1 VTLRERSRLR
11 EALVESA
18 VHYAARGWPVF
29 PVYEVDDAG
38 RCQCGQPCESPG
50 KHPRIAH
57 GFKMASTDASQIRM
71 WWSHWSGAN
80 IGIATGATAGL
91 IVLDEDPQ
99 KGGTESLAAL
109 EAKYGP
115 LPSTVEALTGG
126 DGRHLYL
133 RHPGPGMEV
142 PSSVGKLGP
151 GLDIRADGGYVI
163 APPST
168 HRSGRSYEWEVLHQ
182 PTRSRSPP
190 RPTGSS
196 GSPRRPAARMGQ
208 GRRRQSM
215 KRLPPATGMPS

>member
-1 VTLRERSRLR
+1 MRR
-11 EALVESA
+11 A
-18 VHYAARGWPVF
+18 
-29 PVYEVDDAG
+29 AG
-38 RCQCGQPCESPG
+38 RCSPSTRWMTPGAVNVGSPASPPANILASRMALRWRAPTLPRSGCGG
-50 KHPRIAH
+50 ATGR
-57 GFKMASTDASQIRM
+57 
-71 WWSHWSGAN
+71 GAN